1 MKGNLNALSNVP
13 RTSFGAGGAFVQSVL
28 ERSLGVTGSRVR
40 RIVEGRQLSEEV
52 RSRHQID

>member
-1 MKGNLNALSNVP
+1 M
-13 RTSFGAGGAFVQSVL
+13 QSAL